1 MKINKLSLR
10 VRIFLAMILL
20 VIVSSLLIA
29 TVYIYQYNEET
40 QDYHKQRLERKESAI
55 INSLKFVIR
64 ETSYPVTTENIPLI
78 FKTKIFE
85 VADVHN
91 LQINLY
97 NFEGELLISSKA
109 DLVPERSSQCIDT
122 EILNQLLNT
131 AEHRFE
137 KKEVKAQENFR
148 SSYQYIY
155 DQKFKPL
162 AIINLPYLEND
173 DFLAKEL
180 NEFLTRLSYTTLLIL
195 AIAVMFAFF
204 LSKYITKS
212 LKKISDKMRTTRL
225 EKRNEKIDIAHTSEE
240 ISELIKSY
248 NNMIDELEES
258 AVILATNERERAWRE
273 MAKQVAHEI
282 KNPLTPM
289 RLSVQN
295 FQRKFDPNDPEIFTK
310 VNEYTD
316 TLIQQIDTMSS
327 IASAFSNFAKMPVQ
341 QNEQLNVVK
350 IVHLALDIFV
360 ESDIEFHSEKEEII
374 AKFDRSQL
382 IRIVTNLIKNSIQ
395 AVPEGREPKISVSVL
410 DDAKSVA
417 IQVTDNGIGI
427 SEENRIRVFE
437 PKFTTKS
444 SGMGLGLGMIKNM
457 LEAYNGSITFVTQKN
472 IGTTFTVS
480 FPKE

>member
-212 LKKISDKMRTTRL
+212 L
-225 EKRNEKIDIAHTSEE
+225 
-240 ISELIKSY
+240 
-248 NNMIDELEES
+248 
-258 AVILATNERERAWRE
+258 
-273 MAKQVAHEI
+273 
-282 KNPLTPM
+282 
-289 RLSVQN
+289 
-295 FQRKFDPNDPEIFTK
+295 
-310 VNEYTD
+310 
-316 TLIQQIDTMSS
+316 
-327 IASAFSNFAKMPVQ
+327 
-341 QNEQLNVVK
+341 
-350 IVHLALDIFV
+350 
-360 ESDIEFHSEKEEII
+360 
-374 AKFDRSQL
+374 
-382 IRIVTNLIKNSIQ
+382 
-395 AVPEGREPKISVSVL
+395 
-410 DDAKSVA
+410 
-417 IQVTDNGIGI
+417 
-427 SEENRIRVFE
+427 
-437 PKFTTKS
+437 
-444 SGMGLGLGMIKNM
+444 
-457 LEAYNGSITFVTQKN
+457 
-472 IGTTFTVS
+472 
-480 FPKE
+480 

>member
-137 KKEVKAQENFR
+137 KKEVKSQENFR

-360 ESDIEFHSEKEEII
+360 ESGNTAFLDCLNARYPIALRWFGNQLNQDLLSENGLRNVPLADIKNAFTAEVTKVYEAFDANSLSDDVDYAAGWNETKRRTGNLPDSLYEII
-374 AKFDRSQL
+374 RFKD
-382 IRIVTNLIKNSIQ
+382 T
-395 AVPEGREPKISVSVL
+395 
-410 DDAKSVA
+410 
-417 IQVTDNGIGI
+417 
-427 SEENRIRVFE
+427 
-437 PKFTTKS
+437 
-444 SGMGLGLGMIKNM
+444 SG
-457 LEAYNGSITFVTQKN
+457 AH
-472 IGTTFTVS
+472 
-480 FPKE
+480 